1 MLFGTNLAG
10 ITLAGAVTFLL
21 LGFRPAR
28 GVRDRERYLRRGLV
42 ISMLLLLVIS
52 LPLAFMSGNTV
63 RAAQEREVVNRV
75 LVTELGELDGVT
87 LVGFD
92 LDRQGETMALT
103 VTVYAVEGVPEEAA
117 ERLADSI
124 TEEVGQ
130 EVTLRLIA
138 IPVLEMRVP

>member
-1 MLFGTNLAG
+1 M
-10 ITLAGAVTFLL
+10 
-21 LGFRPAR
+21 
-28 GVRDRERYLRRGLV
+28 
-42 ISMLLLLVIS
+42 
-52 LPLAFMSGNTV
+52 
-63 RAAQEREVVNRV
+63 
-75 LVTELGELDGVT
+75 LVTELGELEGVT

-92 LDRQGETMALT
+92 LDRQVETMALT